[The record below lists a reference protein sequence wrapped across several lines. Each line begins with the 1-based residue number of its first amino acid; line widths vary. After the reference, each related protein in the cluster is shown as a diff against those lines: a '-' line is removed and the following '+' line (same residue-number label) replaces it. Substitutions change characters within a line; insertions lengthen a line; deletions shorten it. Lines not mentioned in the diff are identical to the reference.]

1 MSPEEAPRL
10 NPTIPATQ
18 ASIESDLNIYG
29 CAFVVTIDGEDWMVH
44 PNMIRLYTENEDN
57 E

>member
-1 MSPEEAPRL
+1 MSPDEPPRL

-18 ASIESDLNIYG
+18 ASIESDLEIYG
-29 CAFVVTIDGEDWMVH
+29 CAFVVSIDGEDWMVH
-44 PNMIRLYTENEDN
+44 PNMIRIYTENEED